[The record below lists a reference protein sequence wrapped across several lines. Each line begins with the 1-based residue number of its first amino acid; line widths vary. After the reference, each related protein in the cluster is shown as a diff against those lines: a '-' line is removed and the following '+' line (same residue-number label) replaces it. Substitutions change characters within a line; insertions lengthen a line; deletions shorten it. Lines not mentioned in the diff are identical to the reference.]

1 MHTNYNQINS
11 ETTDS
16 DVYASQT
23 IHTAPTYDTYERSI
37 VTRNLGAWLSERE
50 KCYTGAVCNAYCG
63 ILDEKCALTENQLQH
78 PHSTLL
84 AHTSNGATGRHY
96 NEIPMA
102 NADHERNTPLME
114 SSDLSTNQL
123 QLTSDPQ
130 HRHLVQPAWQRST
143 TPGGQTAFVTT
154 LMPLGNA
161 DMALGM
167 KDTITNARKTSEA
180 MEARCAIL
188 LCCVVLPCSGRLL
201 WVWTNVRRHPWICRF
216 LTSLTSSY

>member
-1 MHTNYNQINS
+1 MRLPRISYNTHIPRFWPTPAMELRADITMKSLWPTQTTN
-11 ETTDS
+11 
-16 DVYASQT
+16 QT
-23 IHTAPTYDTYERSI
+23 PVS
-37 VTRNLGAWLSERE
+37 
-50 KCYTGAVCNAYCG
+50 
-63 ILDEKCALTENQLQH
+63 
-78 PHSTLL
+78 
-84 AHTSNGATGRHY
+84 
-96 NEIPMA
+96 
-102 NADHERNTPLME
+102 ME

-154 LMPLGNA
+154 SMLLGNA

-201 WVWTNVRRHPWICRF
+201 CVWTNVRRHPWICRF